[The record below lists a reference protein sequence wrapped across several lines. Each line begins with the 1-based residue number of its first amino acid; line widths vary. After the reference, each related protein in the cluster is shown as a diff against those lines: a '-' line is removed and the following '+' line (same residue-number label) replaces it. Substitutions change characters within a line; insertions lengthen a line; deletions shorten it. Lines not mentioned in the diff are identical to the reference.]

1 MKLHSTQ
8 IERLVRNV
16 IDRLKEK
23 NLIEFK
29 VPEKDVLARAIQLVS
44 DDFKKEDDLAIEV
57 NKILDD
63 LEKQNPGGFER
74 RKMFAMV
81 KAKLAKQ
88 KGIVL

>member
-1 MKLHSTQ
+1 MKLHSVQ
-8 IERLVRNV
+8 IDRLVHNV

-23 NLIEFK
+23 KLIEFK
-29 VPEKDVLARAIQLVS
+29 KPEREVIQRAIDLVTA
-44 DDFKKEDDLAIEV
+44 DFKKEDELNHEV
-57 NKILDD
+57 NRMMDD

-74 RKMFAMV
+74 RKMFALL